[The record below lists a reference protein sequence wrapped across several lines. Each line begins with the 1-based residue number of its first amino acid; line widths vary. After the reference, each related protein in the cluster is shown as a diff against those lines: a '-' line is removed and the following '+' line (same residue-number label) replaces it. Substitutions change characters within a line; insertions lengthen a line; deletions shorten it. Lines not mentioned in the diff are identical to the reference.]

1 MNSMD
6 AWGKLGQRN
15 RAGGW
20 GIVNGLRGGCSPLSW
35 MIGILL
41 AGVGT
46 ILTATAAPGDLKWTF
61 QAGGAVVDCP
71 AIGVDGMVFV
81 GSANGKVY
89 ARLRDELLAG
99 GRSGWHGL
107 YRFLRWRS

>member
-1 MNSMD
+1 
-6 AWGKLGQRN
+6 
-15 RAGGW
+15 
-20 GIVNGLRGGCSPLSW
+20 
-35 MIGILL
+35 
-41 AGVGT
+41 
-46 ILTATAAPGDLKWTF
+46 
-61 QAGGAVVDCP
+61 
-71 AIGVDGMVFV
+71 MVFV